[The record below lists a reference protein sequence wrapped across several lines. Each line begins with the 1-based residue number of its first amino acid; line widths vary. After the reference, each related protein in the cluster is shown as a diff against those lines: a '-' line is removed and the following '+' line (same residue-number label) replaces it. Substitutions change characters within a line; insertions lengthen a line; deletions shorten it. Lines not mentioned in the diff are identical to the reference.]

1 MNPMNLTMPGRRI
14 SLCKP
19 RCFLAA
25 GALALA
31 AALPL
36 STGCRANE
44 DPGGYSRQRPPAD
57 RLDKRD
63 RGLQSYDILAAAD
76 QMAQSLLTLPEI
88 QNSPERLTVV
98 VDRAMNETST
108 YPRDLQIFLEQLKVE
123 LGRRARNRIQL
134 IANRDD
140 FRDFQARE
148 LEQRPGDEFGGAG
161 AGRTPPGPAGI
172 QPDYVLHSE
181 VRDLPNRGTTFY
193 QFVFELTDLQGRTI
207 LWNDSYD
214 VRVAR

>member
-1 MNPMNLTMPGRRI
+1 MNPTILNPGCRGI
-14 SLCKP
+14 SPISPRGLLC
-19 RCFLAA
+19 A

-31 AALPL
+31 VALPL
-36 STGCRANE
+36 SGGCRANE

-76 QMAQSLLTLPEI
+76 EMAQSLLTLPEI
-88 QNSPERLTVV
+88 QNAPERLTVV

-140 FRDFQARE
+140 YRDFQSRE
-148 LEQRPGDEFGGAG
+148 LEQQPGDEFGGAG
-161 AGRTPPGPAGI
+161 AGRTPPGSAGV

-193 QFVFELTDLQGRTI
+193 QFAFELTDLQGRTI
-207 LWNDSYD
+207 VWNDAYT